1 MKQWNEPWLW
11 RLLPLLL
18 IFLLLLLPPI
28 YQKGKS
34 VRGYQAEMNDELQG
48 IVEATSSFPLTLYT
62 PFPAQDPL

>member
-18 IFLLLLLPPI
+18 IFLLLLLAPI

-48 IVEATSSFPLTLYT
+48 IVEAASSFPLTLYT
-62 PFPAQDPL
+62 PFLAQDPL